1 VTLAMTRIQLPSLVP
16 GYPPTP
22 AVQARLAQAPGG
34 GGANVTWT
42 GASSRPVRSLLGE
55 FSITFFPRGG
65 KPVQLEV
72 GANGP
77 AGKQLA
83 LSANVTRLVAKS
95 GPRTVLS
102 QHGRQPIRVN
112 DVQVVGG
119 KLVAGASLNKVNS
132 TMDRVE
138 RIIGVGSIA
147 VVLLI
152 GLGVSRAAARA
163 APDRVDGQAGRPDH
177 GGRPDRAGDP
187 AEPAQRGRQAR
198 RRPQRDAGSHRDRRA
213 PRRPSLR
220 PVTPMR

>member
-138 RIIGVGSIA
+138 THHRGRLDRRGAADRPRRLSCCGA
-147 VVLLI
+147 
-152 GLGVSRAAARA
+152 GCARSSRW
-163 APDRVDGQAGRPDH
+163 PGRPT
-177 GGRPDRAGDP
+177 
-187 AEPAQRGRQAR
+187 
-198 RRPQRDAGSHRDRRA
+198 GSRRA
-213 PRRPSLR
+213 
-220 PVTPMR
+220 T